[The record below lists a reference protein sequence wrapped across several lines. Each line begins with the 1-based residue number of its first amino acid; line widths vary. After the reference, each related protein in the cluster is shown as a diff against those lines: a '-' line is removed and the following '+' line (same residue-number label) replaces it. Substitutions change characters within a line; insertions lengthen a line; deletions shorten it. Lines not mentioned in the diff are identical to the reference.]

1 MKLNAWVSFTLF
13 LLKTI
18 NVLVTEWSIVITFK
32 YVQNLYL
39 IVLSHQ
45 HCDRLK
51 KVWKLV
57 MCTILYHSRYFNESQ
72 YVIIQIIDTD
82 GWTFFLR
89 LSQTKHHHRRG
100 KSRDDDDEFE
110 TLFFTSSCSSVP
122 FFHENFLHY
131 LWWTTHRQNVT
142 VCWEMKENLDKF
154 KWKIK
159 LIIHSRAFLVV
170 VSFFA

>member
-1 MKLNAWVSFTLF
+1 MQKYLTLSKWTLTRIFNTGMKLNAWVSFTLY

-39 IVLSHQ
+39 IVLSHR

-110 TLFFTSSCSSVP
+110 TLFLLLHVPQFLFSTRTSS
-122 FFHENFLHY
+122 
-131 LWWTTHRQNVT
+131 
-142 VCWEMKENLDKF
+142 
-154 KWKIK
+154 
-159 LIIHSRAFLVV
+159 IIYDGQHTDRT
-170 VSFFA
+170 